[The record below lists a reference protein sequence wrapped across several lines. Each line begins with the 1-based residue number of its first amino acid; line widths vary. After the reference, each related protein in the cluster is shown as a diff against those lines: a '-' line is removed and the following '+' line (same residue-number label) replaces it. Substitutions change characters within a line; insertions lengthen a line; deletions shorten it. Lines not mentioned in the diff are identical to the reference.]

1 LPGEYQF
8 SVILHCGDELLDHL
22 EGQFFQDVQNQCQHW
37 RSTSWSSLYDRDRVL
52 SETRVGALVLP
63 KITRASWVRSYLI
76 SKVTTRASWSGA
88 VIAYWVVTSRTH
100 YTMRP
105 PLLNPQQGCS
115 LHQCLC

>member
-1 LPGEYQF
+1 MVRFRPIRTPSLADILDLVLKECSYELERTSLPGEYQF

-76 SKVTTRASWSGA
+76 SKVTTRAS
-88 VIAYWVVTSRTH
+88 
-100 YTMRP
+100 
-105 PLLNPQQGCS
+105 
-115 LHQCLC
+115 